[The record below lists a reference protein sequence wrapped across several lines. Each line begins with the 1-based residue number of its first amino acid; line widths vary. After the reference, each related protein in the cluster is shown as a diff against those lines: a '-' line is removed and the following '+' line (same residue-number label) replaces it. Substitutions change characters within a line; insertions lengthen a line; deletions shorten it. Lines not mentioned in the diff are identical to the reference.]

1 MSRRREY
8 LKATQVD
15 LSSLAVNF
23 FPIKNENVDSDIVS
37 IEIVDF
43 AAKLFILASKRGR
56 VNSSIAEVFDE
67 AA

>member
-1 MSRRREY
+1 MRRRREY

-23 FPIKNENVDSDIVS
+23 FPIKNENEDSDIVS
-37 IEIVDF
+37 SEIVDF
-43 AAKLFILASKRGR
+43 IAKLFILASKRGR
-56 VNSSIAEVFDE
+56 VSSSSTEVFDE